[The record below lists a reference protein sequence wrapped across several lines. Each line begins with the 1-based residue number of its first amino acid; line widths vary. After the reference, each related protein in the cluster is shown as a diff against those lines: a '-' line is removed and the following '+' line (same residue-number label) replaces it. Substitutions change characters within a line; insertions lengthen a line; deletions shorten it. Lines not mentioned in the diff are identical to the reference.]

1 MGPGFISVGDQNM
14 EPGLIIGRH
23 LNQEYTRRSMLWDLC
38 APVSRSAVPA
48 GPARCPISAGPRT
61 QASPGSQGPGR
72 PPDVRCISPASKSRR
87 AASVQERSPL
97 GVGVPRAIPAWR
109 GWGLML
115 SGSEKLGTL
124 GGDRAPLPKSQSRV
138 EAPWPAARCAP
149 AVLSEAANANP
160 GSLPRC
166 PCEPRPTPPQP
177 EPRFL
182 IC

>member
-1 MGPGFISVGDQNM
+1 MGLVCTCFQKCGARRACSLPHFCRTKDTGLTWFPGPGQ
-14 EPGLIIGRH
+14 
-23 LNQEYTRRSMLWDLC
+23 
-38 APVSRSAVPA
+38 
-48 GPARCPISAGPRT
+48 
-61 QASPGSQGPGR
+61 

>member
-1 MGPGFISVGDQNM
+1 MGLVCTCFQKCGARRACSLPLFCRTKDTGLTRFPGPG
-14 EPGLIIGRH
+14 
-23 LNQEYTRRSMLWDLC
+23 W
-38 APVSRSAVPA
+38 
-48 GPARCPISAGPRT
+48 
-61 QASPGSQGPGR
+61 

-124 GGDRAPLPKSQSRV
+124 GGDRTPLPKSQSRV